1 MSFTR
6 CTPIIIIIINDK
18 LLLSLEQINVE
29 ADKRSKQE
37 KWSINNYIF
46 IIIGKQPM
54 CVYVTIFYKYK

>member
-54 CVYVTIFYKYK
+54 CV